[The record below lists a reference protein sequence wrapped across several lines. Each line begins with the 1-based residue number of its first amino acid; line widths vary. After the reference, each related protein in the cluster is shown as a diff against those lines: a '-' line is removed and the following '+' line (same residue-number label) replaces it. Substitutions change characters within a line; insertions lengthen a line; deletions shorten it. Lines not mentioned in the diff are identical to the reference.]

1 MLFELFDKFN
11 SNPACIEESQ
21 PICKH
26 AHLVTEYSSVLCKD
40 CGIELRKDEPVH
52 GWKSNPRYD
61 NPNSCSQQTSEFYVK
76 RYVKEK
82 SIYSDVQNMN
92 ISEHI
97 KDIANSIY
105 TDVCQDKVHRGVR
118 RKAIIFASVF
128 HAYKLDDNPQSYET
142 LIHIFDI
149 QRKDALKGLKYIN
162 ENISRQSPIRTVY
175 ITPEHLIREFLAYF
189 SISEER
195 KAEIIALYH
204 QVKNKSSIL
213 NRSRPQSVAS
223 GIIWYW
229 IKLNR
234 NQLDMKEFTSRVDLS
249 ELTIVKMAKEVSRI
263 LGKEGIV

>member
-1 MLFELFDKFN
+1 MLFELFDKFDLKPEFISEQKTLCEH
-11 SNPACIEESQ
+11 SNLTVEC
-21 PICKH
+21 
-26 AHLVTEYSSVLCKD
+26 SSVLCTD

-52 GWKSNPRYD
+52 GWKSTPRYD
-61 NPNSCSQQTSEFYVK
+61 NPNSCTQQSSEFYVR

-92 ISEHI
+92 ISDHI
-97 KDIANSIY
+97 KDIANDIY
-105 TDVCQDKVHRGVR
+105 IDVCQEKVHRGVR

-142 LIHIFDI
+142 LIRVFNI

-195 KAEIIALYH
+195 RTEIIALYH

-229 IKLNR
+229 IKLNQK
-234 NQLDMKEFTSRVDLS
+234 QLNMKEFTSRVDLS
-249 ELTIVKMAKEVSRI
+249 ELTVIKMAKEVARI
-263 LGKEGIV
+263 CGKEGVV